1 MLPFLEVALQALHK
15 QNHDDFVDRMNYY
28 YSTLILLFLAILVSA
43 KQYVG
48 QPIQCWVPAQF
59 RGGWEQY
66 AENYCFVQNTYFL
79 PFSKDVP
86 RETAEREYRKIGYYQ
101 WVPIVLAIQALL
113 FYLPNMIWNFCNW
126 KSGIY
131 VKPILQLARDAAFI
145 DIQKRETFIQ
155 LLSRYLK
162 RCISHHEEMRR
173 HPRKLLCFKMC
184 RISGSYLTYLY
195 LFIKLLYVINVVLQF
210 YLMNHFLGT
219 NYQFWGL
226 EILLDIAREREW
238 SDSGHFPRVTL
249 CDFDVRTMG
258 NIHTHTVQC
267 VLMINMFNEKI
278 YIFLWFW
285 MFILA
290 ICTVMNFIYWLI
302 VSFMISQQET
312 MIENYLSLTAEF
324 ENQPVERRHVQRF
337 VRHVL
342 KSDGILL
349 LRFIGSHAGD
359 MIMTELVSRLF
370 QDFLED
376 RKSILGEGKFEIGS
390 SDAEREAKKLPA
402 NWSREGTLLSE
413 Q

>member
-155 LLSRYLK
+155 LLGRYLK

-195 LFIKLLYVINVVLQF
+195 LFIKSLYF

-238 SDSGHFPRVTL
+238 SDSGHFPRMRFR
-249 CDFDVRTMG
+249 CSHHG
-258 NIHTHTVQC
+258 QHTHAHCSMRADDQ
-267 VLMINMFNEKI
+267 
-278 YIFLWFW
+278 
-285 MFILA
+285 
-290 ICTVMNFIYWLI
+290 
-302 VSFMISQQET
+302 
-312 MIENYLSLTAEF
+312 
-324 ENQPVERRHVQRF
+324 HVQRENL
-337 VRHVL
+337 HISLVL
-342 KSDGILL
+342 DVHLGYMHGDEFDLL
-349 LRFIGSHAGD
+349 AHCVVQDFPTRNNASRTPPRATFCKARLEIGWDLTFAFHWQPRWRYD
-359 MIMTELVSRLF
+359 HDRTRLT
-370 QDFLED
+370 DFLED

-390 SDAEREAKKLPA
+390 SGPEREAKKLPA